1 MRLHLPSYLLGLAT
15 AGAVA
20 LAGKRLRPVAVEIGA
35 VAVYLSRVARALAER
50 QREHIEDLWAEI
62 DDRVHQRFRRS
73 QNGQSERAHAPV
85 QA

>member
-1 MRLHLPSYLLGLAT
+1 
-15 AGAVA
+15 
-20 LAGKRLRPVAVEIGA
+20 
-35 VAVYLSRVARALAER
+35 
-50 QREHIEDLWAEI
+50 LWAEI